1 LSRKTRTSTEETL
14 AILVVPRS
22 EARYLD
28 EALALA
34 ETAGYRVV
42 SVVTVRGR
50 GRLGKG
56 AIEKVAAEADK
67 AGAGTVILYFDPP
80 PTTVY
85 LIQKETRRRV
95 IDRVMLILEI
105 FSLHA
110 GSREAKLQ
118 IEAAVIRHRIP
129 IIREYVRR
137 AKMGEDPGFLGP
149 GEYAIDRYRAS
160 LEKKL
165 ARIRRELEDLR
176 RRRISRLE
184 RRRAGGMAHVAIVGY
199 ASAGKTS
206 IFNAVTGEDRPVGEE
221 YFTTLHPKH
230 KAITRAGLKL
240 VLVDTVGFIRRI
252 PPEIVEAFHSTLEE
266 IVYSD
271 VIVFVVDVSQPLPD
285 LEEKI
290 RAGLET
296 LADLGVTGLEDKL
309 VVAANKIDLARS
321 DYQARVKEVER
332 IVEETLGAPVP
343 VVPVSAATREG
354 LDELLGEV
362 VERVA
367 RRTASLGAL
376 R

>member
-1 LSRKTRTSTEETL
+1 LSRKTTKTTDEKL
-14 AILVVPRS
+14 ALLVVPKS
-22 EARYLD
+22 ESRYLD

-34 ETAGYRVV
+34 ETAGYRVA

-50 GRLGKG
+50 GRLGRG
-56 AIEKVAAEADK
+56 AIEKIASEADA
-67 AGAGTVILYFDPP
+67 AGAGTIILYFDPP

-85 LIQKETRRRV
+85 LLQREARRRV

-160 LEKKL
+160 LERKL

-176 RRRISRLE
+176 RRRLSRLE
-184 RRRAGGMAHVAIVGY
+184 RRRAGGMSHVAIVGY

-206 IFNAVTGEDRPVGEE
+206 IFNAITGEDRPVGEE

-230 KAITRAGLKL
+230 KAVSRSGVRL

-266 IVYSD
+266 IAYSD
-271 VIVFVVDVSQPLPD
+271 VIVFVVDVSQPLQD

-290 RAGLET
+290 RAGLQT
-296 LADLGVTGLEDKL
+296 LADLGVTGLEDRL
-309 VVAANKIDLARS
+309 VVAANKIDLARG
-321 DYQARVKEVER
+321 DYMSRVEAAAR
-332 IVEETLGAPVP
+332 IVEESLGAPVP
-343 VVPVSAATREG
+343 VIPVSATTGEG
-354 LDELLGEV
+354 LDALLEEV
-362 VERVA
+362 VARIA

>member
-1 LSRKTRTSTEETL
+1 LSRRTRTSTDERL
-14 AILVVPRS
+14 AVLVVPKS

-34 ETAGYRVV
+34 ETAGYRVA
-42 SVVTVRGR
+42 SVITVRGR
-50 GRLGKG
+50 GRLGRG
-56 AIEKVAAEADK
+56 AMERIAAEAEE

-85 LIQKETRRRV
+85 LLQRETRKRV

-118 IEAAVIRHRIP
+118 IEAAEIRHRIP

-160 LEKKL
+160 LERKL

-176 RRRISRLE
+176 KRRLSRLE

-206 IFNAVTGEDRPVGEE
+206 IFNAITGEERPVGEE

-230 KAITRAGLKL
+230 KAVSHGGVKL

-271 VIVFVVDVSQPLPD
+271 IIVFVVDVSQPLPD
-285 LEEKI
+285 LEEKV

-309 VVAANKIDLARS
+309 VVAANKIDLVEG
-321 DYQARVKEVER
+321 DYADRVRDVSR
-332 IVEETLGAPVP
+332 IVEAPLGSPVP
-343 VVPVSAATREG
+343 VVPVSAVTGEG
-354 LDELLGEV
+354 LEDLLREV
-362 VERVA
+362 VDRVA